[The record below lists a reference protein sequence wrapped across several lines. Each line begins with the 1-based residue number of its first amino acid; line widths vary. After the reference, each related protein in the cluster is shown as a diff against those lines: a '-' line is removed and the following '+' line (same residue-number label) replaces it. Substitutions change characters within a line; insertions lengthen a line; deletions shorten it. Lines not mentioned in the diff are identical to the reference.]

1 MEHVEPMNL
10 LLLLPPALA
19 ILLGVRLVFGPRAA
33 EKSGMLRR
41 VLVVSGLLLLWISV
55 LGILVAMSNYLSVF
69 SVIAVAM
76 VTAVAVQRLR
86 DSNREGLLWALTIA
100 AERKVPLHHAAW
112 AFAGETT
119 DTVGSRA
126 WQIGDALEQGAS
138 LPLAIEYVGL
148 KVSTEVAVAA
158 RVGQSIDH
166 LSGPL
171 REALTKELELRTRMV
186 PLLTQVVYL
195 AIVAGCSLVVSLFA
209 SLRLVPVMRKMLAEV
224 GVETDETTTIPW
236 YFANVGEMLVA
247 EFSTLPIPVQA
258 IIDLVLVI
266 LFFAIVILLLQFVFR
281 AVPRNLPLY
290 RRLLLPLDRSVVLR
304 ALAWNVEYHKP
315 IVAAFGA
322 LAATYPRTNV
332 ARKLRRAARSV
343 ETGTDWAESLR
354 QVGLIKAADVPVLKA
369 TEHAGNLAWGM
380 RQLADRNLR
389 RLTERIEWAQ
399 SLLVPLG
406 IVGAGV
412 VVCGIVWSVFYPLV
426 VLTGVQG

>member
-1 MEHVEPMNL
+1 MEPMNL

-41 VLVVSGLLLLWISV
+41 VLLVSGLLLIWISV

-69 SVIAVAM
+69 SVIAVAI

-171 REALTKELELRTRMV
+171 REALTKEQDLRTKLV

-195 AIVAGCSLVVSLFA
+195 AIVAGCSLFCSLFA
-209 SLRLVPVMRKMLAEV
+209 SLKLVPVMRRMLAEV
-224 GVETDETTTIPW
+224 GVEADEMTTIPW
-236 YFANVGEMLVA
+236 YLANLGEMLVA
-247 EFSTLPIPVQA
+247 EFSALPIPVQA
-258 IIDLVLVI
+258 I
-266 LFFAIVILLLQFVFR
+266 
-281 AVPRNLPLY
+281 
-290 RRLLLPLDRSVVLR
+290 LDRKS
-304 ALAWNVEYHKP
+304 
-315 IVAAFGA
+315 
-322 LAATYPRTNV
+322 T
-332 ARKLRRAARSV
+332 
-343 ETGTDWAESLR
+343 
-354 QVGLIKAADVPVLKA
+354 
-369 TEHAGNLAWGM
+369 
-380 RQLADRNLR
+380 
-389 RLTERIEWAQ
+389 RLN
-399 SLLVPLG
+399 S
-406 IVGAGV
+406 
-412 VVCGIVWSVFYPLV
+412 SH
-426 VLTGVQG
+426 